1 MFDWWPGDDTNQFKK
16 VIALLKQVSNKSK
29 IFFICGNRDYLIG
42 KKFANKT
49 NITILPDHELIK
61 LGQEKA
67 IILHGDTLCTDDKK
81 YQRFRKFSRSW
92 ISKKCFLLFPNFLKD
107 CIFNFVRKK
116 SNYDKNLKVENIM
129 DVNAI
134 AVERLFNNF
143 NNPPIMI
150 HGHTHR
156 PKIHNYKFNGVKSKR
171 VVLSDWYESG
181 SFLLWE
187 KGKLKTIKLKHS

>member
-1 MFDWWPGDDTNQFKK
+1 LFDWWPGDDSNQFNK
-16 VIALLKQVSNKSK
+16 VITLLKEISNESK

-42 KKFANKT
+42 KKFAKDT

-61 LGQEKA
+61 LGKEKT

-92 ISKKCFLLFPNFLKD
+92 VSKKVFLLLPKYLKD
-107 CIFNFVRKK
+107 FIFNFARQK
-116 SNYDKNLKVENIM
+116 SNHDKSYKDQDIM
-129 DVNAI
+129 DVNTL
-134 AVERLFNNF
+134 AVEKLFNEF

-171 VVLSDWYESG
+171 VVLNDWYKSG
-181 SFLLWE
+181 SFLLWD
-187 KGKLKTIKLKHS
+187 KGKLKNIKI

>member
-1 MFDWWPGDDTNQFKK
+1 MFDWWPGDDSNQFNK
-16 VIALLKQVSNKSK
+16 VITLLKEISNESK

-42 KKFANKT
+42 KKFAEDT

-61 LGQEKA
+61 LGKEKT

-92 ISKKCFLLFPNFLKD
+92 VSKKVFLLLPKYLKD
-107 CIFNFVRKK
+107 FIFNFARQK
-116 SNYDKNLKVENIM
+116 SNHDKSYKDQNIM
-129 DVNAI
+129 DVNTL
-134 AVERLFNNF
+134 AVKKLFNEF

-171 VVLSDWYESG
+171 VVLNDWYKSG
-181 SFLLWE
+181 SFLLWD
-187 KGKLKTIKLKHS
+187 KGKLKNVKI